1 MWIKKTIIFLLCITI
16 SIVMSG
22 CINKPEKSVFDEMY
36 NALTQNKYR
45 TRSKTSF
52 QYAFSRMRS
61 LTEERNS
68 IDIYGDNLSS
78 ISFIKYYDREN
89 IEYLMEIRC
98 FKNAVMRMYT
108 NRESEKGIYTSVIYQ
123 YNTNNNMLETSL
135 QVHNPLKSEQR
146 VGEEER
152 VEANLAT
159 EIMSGFIIE
168 FIENNEVK
176 SLFSQ
181 NDWGEY
187 LLKDYGVTIL

>member
-1 MWIKKTIIFLLCITI
+1 MRIRSNHWINRQRDMVNGVQSCEL
-16 SIVMSG
+16 
-22 CINKPEKSVFDEMY
+22 D
-36 NALTQNKYR
+36 LTVP
-45 TRSKTSF
+45 
-52 QYAFSRMRS
+52 
-61 LTEERNS
+61 
-68 IDIYGDNLSS
+68 
-78 ISFIKYYDREN
+78 